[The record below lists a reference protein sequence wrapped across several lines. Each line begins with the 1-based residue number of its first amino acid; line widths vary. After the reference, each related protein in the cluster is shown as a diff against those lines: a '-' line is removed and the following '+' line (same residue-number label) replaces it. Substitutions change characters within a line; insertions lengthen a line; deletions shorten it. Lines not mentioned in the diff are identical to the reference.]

1 MALAKKTS
9 KNQITLPK
17 KIVEQLPGI
26 DYFDVQIRDGIVQL
40 YPVDWTG
47 VAQVRE
53 KLEKLGIDEGDVRA
67 AVKWARSRRR

>member
-17 KIVEQLPGI
+17 KIVDQLPGI
-26 DYFDVQIRDGIVQL
+26 DYFDVQIRDGIIQL
-40 YPVDWTG
+40 HPVDWTG
-47 VAQVRE
+47 AAQVRE
-53 KLEKLGIDEGDVRA
+53 KLEELGIDERDVRD

>member
-17 KIVEQLPGI
+17 KIVDQLPGI
-26 DYFDVQIRDGIVQL
+26 DYFDVRIREGVIQL

-47 VAQVRE
+47 AAQVRE
-53 KLEKLGIDEGDVRA
+53 KLEQLGIGERDVRD